1 MVAPIKFLSGRQQQ
15 QKIGVEGSTESIK
28 VLEVVGRTGI
38 GTTIFEP
45 SKQLDVRGDVII
57 SGELTVGDTT
67 IGEDFSTRNLSVSG
81 ISTFGDDVIFTGAN
95 SNARW
100 DYSASDLTLFDN
112 TRLIFGSND
121 DFQIWHGGSHT
132 FMKNS
137 GGDLRIRGDKILL
150 KSENDSEKY
159 LEATV
164 NNDVKLFFNDNEKF
178 ATISTGATVTG
189 DLYVSG
195 DLYVAD
201 DLVFDEFNSRN
212 ANVSGIATIGTLL
225 DVNGDLDVDGHTEL
239 DDLNVSGI
247 VTTASLNVTDKL
259 TSTGIGISVLN
270 GASDTATIAGP
281 SNLIID
287 PGVVGDNTG
296 TVRIKGDFFVD
307 GTQTTVNSTTV
318 EIADKVIG
326 IATTC
331 TSDILTDGAGIG
343 IGSDKTFLYH
353 FNSGT
358 NPSLKSSENLNVPTG
373 KGYQVNQV
381 EVLNATTLG
390 SNVVNSSLT
399 NLGTLTA
406 LDVNGHTELDNVN
419 VSGASTFTGNID
431 ANGNLDVD
439 GQTDL
444 DVLNVAELATFT
456 GNIDAN
462 GNLDVDGHT
471 ELDNLNVSGVSTFT
485 GNIDANGNLDVDGH
499 TELDDVNVSG
509 ASTFAGNIN
518 ANGNIVGDTATNISG
533 INSVTATS
541 FFGDGSGLENT
552 GALLSAASG
561 TQRLVLTSL
570 TSGTMIS
577 AATDADLSFNATSN
591 LLSAGKLIIAGIST
605 FNANVSF
612 GNAAT
617 IGPSTFSV
625 NTPATMDSLTIEGGL
640 TLNNNVNADFNG
652 NLDVDGHTEL
662 DDLNVSGVSTF
673 VSNVAFSNDVDVTKS
688 LTAKQVTADYFG
700 EQHKTFVDIVVTY
713 SSSKTSN
720 HPHHGS
726 GTDKSFVFDGDEAP
740 YIQFIPGKTYRFG
753 QVDGSN
759 TNHRLKFYLESNKT
773 TEYTDGV
780 TTSGTPG
787 TSGAYTQIVVTKQ
800 TPSVLYYES
809 ENGSDTLIGN
819 EISVVNSFSLLENNV
834 GIGTTNPL
842 QKLQVGVNDNSFV
855 VTSLGAVGINS
866 TSPAADLDVNG
877 HTELDTLNVSGI
889 STLSALGVAG
899 LTTTNTLKVI
909 GVSTFNDDISVSFG
923 DTTSSIGIGTTAFTP
938 IDDHI
943 VDIRGNVN
951 IDGKLIVDG
960 TDVGAEIAA
969 IGASFTN
976 LDSTN
981 INVTGIATFNVD
993 STVDIKNG
1001 IGITGGDVSI
1011 GSAGIGFYY
1020 DDSAAKV
1027 GIGTTAPEYK
1037 LDVHGDVH
1045 VTGFTTT
1052 RYLTVGTGNSEFT
1065 FPAHDGIA
1073 NSILKTDGNGNVDWF
1088 TNSAIRQ
1095 SNEQT
1100 AGAGQTDFT
1109 VSYTAG
1115 LIDVFINGVKLASS
1129 DFVGT
1134 SGTNIVLNAAASAG
1148 DTFQVVSFSNDSV
1161 SSRSVIQFW
1170 EGDNLGNIYNIN
1182 DNVGI
1187 GVSSPTQL
1195 LDVSGDVRIRGGL
1208 YDSQGI
1214 NGSSGSNQQV
1224 PVADGSG
1231 GWQWSAAPTTGV
1243 ATAGGNIGNVQFHNN
1258 AGLIAGSDDFVFNPT
1273 TQKVGMGT
1281 AVPRAKLDVIG
1292 DIFAEGN
1299 VGVGTTIPTSAV
1311 LGSNTKVIHAGIVTA
1326 NNFYGSGASLT
1337 SLNASQLSSG
1347 IVPAARLSGTYD
1359 IDITGT
1365 IDGVGQSIG
1374 IDTITVNNNLTV
1386 GAGNTFL
1393 KSDFNGNLEVTGVTT
1408 TGTLHIGSNNV
1419 GITTILDEDNMVSD
1433 SATALVTQQSIKKY
1447 VDDQITNQDLDV
1459 SDGSVSSSVDLD
1471 SQSLTIQ
1478 GTSNEVDV
1486 ALSSQTYTVGL
1497 PNDVTVAGTLTV
1509 NTGIANTMSLSNTLT
1524 NVGQTT
1530 NQIILHTL
1538 DSSEYRSV
1546 EYSIQVDQ
1554 GSNFHLTKLL
1564 TIHDGTTAYLTE
1576 YGTIFNNST
1585 IATYNVDI
1593 AGGNIRLLATAGS
1606 ATAANYVVNFVAN
1619 KV

>member
-239 DDLNVSGI
+239 DDVNVSGI
-247 VTTASLNVTDKL
+247 VTAASLNVTDKL

-419 VSGASTFTGNID
+419 VSGASTF
-431 ANGNLDVD
+431 
-439 GQTDL
+439 
-444 DVLNVAELATFT
+444 
-456 GNIDAN
+456 
-462 GNLDVDGHT
+462 
-471 ELDNLNVSGVSTFT
+471 
-485 GNIDANGNLDVDGH
+485 
-499 TELDDVNVSG
+499 
-509 ASTFAGNIN
+509 AGNIT
-518 ANGNIVGDTATNISG
+518 ANGNIVGDNSTNISG
-533 INSVTATS
+533 INSVTASS

-552 GALLSAASG
+552 GATLSAASG
-561 TQRLVLTSL
+561 TQRLVLTDL
-570 TSGTMIS
+570 TSGTMVS

-591 LLSAGKLIIAGIST
+591 LLSAGKLLVSGIST
-605 FNANVSF
+605 FTGNVELS
-612 GNAAT
+612 N
-617 IGPSTFSV
+617 
-625 NTPATMDSLTIEGGL
+625 
-640 TLNNNVNADFNG
+640 

-662 DDLNVSGVSTF
+662 DNVNVSGVSTF
-673 VSNVAFSNDVDVTKS
+673 AGNVGLSNNLDVDGHTELDNVNVSGVSTFAGNVTFSGDIDVTKS

-700 EQHKTFVDIVVTY
+700 EQHKTFVDIIVTY

-780 TTSGTPG
+780 TTNGTPG

-951 IDGKLIVDG
+951 INGKLIVDG

-1231 GWQWSAAPTTGV
+1231 GWQWSAAPITGV

-1258 AGLIAGSDDFVFNPT
+1258 AGLIAGSDDFVFNST
-1273 TQKVGMGT
+1273 TQRVGIGT
-1281 AVPRAKLDVIG
+1281 TVPRGKLDVIG
-1292 DIFAEGN
+1292 DIFVEGN
-1299 VGVGTTIPTSAV
+1299 FGVGTTIPTSAV
-1311 LGSNTKVIHAGIVTA
+1311 SGSNTKVIHAGIVTA

-1337 SLNASQLSSG
+1337 SLDASQLSSG
-1347 IVPAARLSGTYD
+1347 IVPTARLSGTYN
-1359 IDITGT
+1359 IDISGT

-1374 IDTITVNNNLTV
+1374 IDTITVNNTLTV

-1419 GITTILDEDNMVSD
+1419 GITTILDEDNMASD

-1447 VDDQITNQDLDV
+1447 VDDQITNEDLDI
-1459 SDGSVSSSVDLD
+1459 SDGSVNSSVDLD